1 MHSHRLI
8 LLQALA
14 SMAWAD
20 GFLDPRQVQILDELF
35 DEEEVDAQL
44 VRQWLREPV
53 AFPDVSELKGL
64 LSDGSDRMDLVMQL
78 LQMAM
83 TDRWFH
89 PGEMALLRRLGED
102 FGIDESVLEEMD
114 SYGA

>member
-1 MHSHRLI
+1 MRLI

-20 GFLDPRQVQILDELF
+20 GFLDPRQLEILTELF
-35 DEEEVDAQL
+35 GEEGVDAEL
-44 VRQWLREPV
+44 ARQWLRAPV
-53 AFPDVSELKGL
+53 AFPEVSELKGL

-78 LQMAM
+78 LHMAM

-89 PGEMALLRRLGED
+89 PEEMALMRRLGED
-102 FGIDESVLEEMD
+102 FGIDDSVLEEMD
-114 SYGA
+114 NYGA